1 MLNTHIMKLS
11 LTLFLLILS
20 LNSLAEVTAEFG
32 AYSNFIWRGTT
43 FTENR
48 PAIQGSIDFEE
59 SHGLFVGAF
68 ASNAEFSDEA
78 MGKNSSVT
86 QEVDLMIGKRW
97 YGEDWE
103 LQIMYGKFLFPN
115 ADVFNTSE
123 FNILLERKNFFIEL
137 SHMDDYFGYQ
147 STYQY
152 VRLGHKWKFK
162 ESLDGSLSVG
172 YNAFNR
178 PKGSLKSRCLDES
191 CSESAFTT
199 SGAGNPDYIDI
210 YLVNRKTFERGL
222 VAELA
227 INWTNRYEYLAE
239 ETSISKEKSRDFA
252 IIIALIKHID
262 L

>member
-1 MLNTHIMKLS
+1 MKHFLAWFLLS
-11 LTLFLLILS
+11 LSF
-20 LNSLAEVTAEFG
+20 NSFAEISAEIG
-32 AYSNFIWRGTT
+32 AYSNFVWRGTT

-59 SHGLFVGAF
+59 SHGLFAGAF
-68 ASNAEFSDEA
+68 VSNAEFSDEA

-97 YGEDWE
+97 YGKDWE

-123 FNILLERKNFFIEL
+123 FNIFYEQKNIFIEL

-152 VRLGHKWKFK
+152 LRLGYKWKFK
-162 ESLDGSLSVG
+162 ESLDSSISVG
-172 YNAFNR
+172 YNAFSR
-178 PKGSLKSRCLDES
+178 PKGNLKSRCLDES

-199 SGAGNPDYIDI
+199 TGAGNPDYIDI
-210 YLVNRKTFERGL
+210 YFVNRKTLENEIAVEF
-222 VAELA
+222 A
-227 INWTNRYEYLAE
+227 INWTNRYEYLTE
-239 ETSISKEKSRDFA
+239 ETAISKEKARDFA
-252 IIIALIKHID
+252 LIVAMIIPSKI
-262 L
+262 